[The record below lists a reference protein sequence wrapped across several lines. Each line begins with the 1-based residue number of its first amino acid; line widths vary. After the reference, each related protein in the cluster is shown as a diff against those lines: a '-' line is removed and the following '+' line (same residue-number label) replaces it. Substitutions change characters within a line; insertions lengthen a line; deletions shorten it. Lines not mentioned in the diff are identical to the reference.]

1 VPSFAKARPVLIV
14 AASLIIIAG
23 GVFAFTRWRIAH
35 KPKPQQ
41 IVAAT
46 PPPITEVTLTGR
58 VEAHTVVSVA
68 PPTDGVLDKYFVEVN
83 QEVFEDQ
90 LLGRIRNPKLEEAQ
104 QHAQSDLDKAQSR
117 VVALEGDQLKARLEA
132 SRAAADQTRAHNEV
146 ARLQKD
152 YDRQQ
157 GLWAAGATARLDWE
171 KAQKNYSDAKA
182 DVEKQDAA
190 VQAAAA
196 HEAGLAHDLE
206 AANQAV
212 EQASLAVAH
221 AASGAAASEI
231 HSPVDGIVLERQ
243 ELQGLA
249 VDPSMK
255 EMFKIGTALTS
266 LQVVAAADAS
276 VLSRIHAGQ
285 SAAIRI
291 PELPP
296 GEFTGAV
303 REVRG
308 ADVIVGFSIPEAA
321 TKLGQAAQVII
332 KF

>member
-1 VPSFAKARPVLIV
+1 VANFAKRPILTI
-14 AASLIIIAG
+14 AASLLILAA
-23 GVFAFTRWRIAH
+23 GVFAFSRWRIAH
-35 KPKPQQ
+35 HPNPAP
-41 IVAAT
+41 IVAA
-46 PPPITEVTLTGR
+46 PPAPITEVTLTGR
-58 VEAHTVVSVA
+58 VEPHTVVNVA
-68 PPTDGVLDKYFVEVN
+68 PPVDGVLDKYFVDVN
-83 QEVFEDQ
+83 QEVYQDQ
-90 LLGRIRNPKLEEAQ
+90 LLGRIRNPKLDEEQ
-104 QHAQSDLDKAQSR
+104 QHAQSEVDKAQSR

-171 KAQKNYSDAKA
+171 KVQKNYNDAKA

-196 HEAGLAHDLE
+196 HEAAIVHDLE
-206 AANQAV
+206 SANQAV
-212 EQASLAVAH
+212 EQASVAVAH
-221 AASGAAASEI
+221 AASAAAVAEI

-255 EMFKIGTALTS
+255 EMFKIGTELTS
-266 LQVVAAADAS
+266 LQVVAAVDAS
-276 VLSRIHAGQ
+276 VLPRVHAGQ
-285 SAAIRI
+285 SATVRI

-296 GEFTGAV
+296 GEFSGTV

-308 ADVIVGFSIPEAA
+308 AVVAVGFSLPEAA